1 MFTKEHFAERL
12 RIERARQR
20 MSQRELAE
28 KIGVSKDS
36 IKIWEDE
43 NDTTA
48 PGFATVCKLAD
59 VLGCNIED
67 FACHPQEAV
76 A

>member
-1 MFTKEHFAERL
+1 MFTKEHFAECL
-12 RIERARQR
+12 RVERARQKW
-20 MSQRELAE
+20 SQRELAE

-36 IKIWEDE
+36 IKKWEDE
-43 NDTTA
+43 GDATV
-48 PGFATVCKLAD
+48 PGFGTVCQLAD
-59 VLGCNIED
+59 VLGCNIDD